1 MAPSPNN
8 MNINNNNPLMGI
20 NFQQNPMAF
29 GNYQQPQQPSPMMY
43 NNAGNNFNQMQQNQF
58 FAQQQQPTFQVQF
71 SQNNDFDFLSSNSSA
86 QFQYNAQ
93 AQQQNQ
99 KLTFTP
105 ANPTQHDPF
114 ADL

>member
-1 MAPSPNN
+1 MPVY
-8 MNINNNNPLMGI
+8 
-20 NFQQNPMAF
+20 
-29 GNYQQPQQPSPMMY
+29 GNYQQPQQPGMMY
-43 NNAGNNFNQMQQNQF
+43 NNAGQNNFGQMQQNQF

-71 SQNNDFDFLSSNSSA
+71 SQNNDFDFLGSNSSS
-86 QFQYNAQ
+86 QFQYNPAPQ
-93 AQQQNQ
+93 QQQNQ